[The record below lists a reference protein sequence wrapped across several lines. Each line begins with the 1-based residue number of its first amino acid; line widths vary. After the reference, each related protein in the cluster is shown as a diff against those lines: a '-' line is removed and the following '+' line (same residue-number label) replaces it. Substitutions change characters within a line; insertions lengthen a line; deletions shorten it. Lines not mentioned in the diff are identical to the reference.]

1 ELFDSNNIA
10 ALVDKSKIE
19 SAETNKK
26 LNKITQDQDR
36 NIENTKLTL
45 GEKDSLT
52 AQIFGCW
59 SVPLGLSLSNDM
71 VVRIKLDLNPDGS
84 IEKME
89 MLDHIKMNTPGKE
102 EFRILADSV
111 KRAVQ
116 LCNPLRVPANG
127 YERWK
132 NMILT
137 FDATEM
143 LAG

>member
-1 ELFDSNNIA
+1 ML
-10 ALVDKSKIE
+10 
-19 SAETNKK
+19 
-26 LNKITQDQDR
+26 
-36 NIENTKLTL
+36 
-45 GEKDSLT
+45 
-52 AQIFGCW
+52 
-59 SVPLGLSLSNDM
+59 
-71 VVRIKLDLNPDGS
+71 VRIKLDLNPDGS

-102 EFRILADSV
+102 EFRTLADSV

-132 NMILT
+132 DMILN

-143 LAG
+143 LGG